1 MSKEEEYLARVLS
14 AADFKFKPLVID
26 GIDNEPVYECFGKHL
41 AVEETCLFSRR
52 IASGQAYIDLLHSS
66 LQDCLQ
72 GKNEM
77 PVVRFADG
85 EYAFYAQ
92 SLKCNGLY
100 QQAESVGAIRRAIP
114 YHIEM
119 LRRLAEHGWLAPLV
133 HQGNIAAPK
142 RSLWAFLRRSKSE
155 GTALQF
161 LELLAG
167 NDISLTADNYIP
179 FYVLYAYLTSP
190 DFAALVHGKHIC
202 ILNST
207 CNVEAGKAW
216 FARRGSEPRLT
227 FVEIP
232 DSFVATRWQEMRPE
246 ILARVPA
253 DCDLCLVGA
262 GIGSLPVCVDLAS
275 TFAVPA
281 IDAGHVLNMM
291 NARKDKSNG
300 ARLYTIWK

>member
-1 MSKEEEYLARVLS
+1 MSKDELYLDKLL
-14 AADFKFKPLVID
+14 ADRIFNFKKLEIV
-26 GIDNEPVYECFGKHL
+26 GIDNEPVFDYFGQHMT
-41 AVEETCLFSRR
+41 VEETCLFSRE
-52 IASGQAYIDLLHSS
+52 ITSGQAYIDLLHSS

-72 GKNEM
+72 SKKEM

-92 SLKCNGLY
+92 SMKCNGLY

-114 YHIEM
+114 YHVGM

-142 RSLWAFLRRSKSE
+142 RGLWAFLRRSKSE

-161 LELLAG
+161 LELMAG
-167 NDISLTADNYIP
+167 NEIALTADNYIP
-179 FYVLYAYLTSP
+179 FYVLYAYLSSP
-190 DFAALVHGKHIC
+190 VFAALVHYKHLC

-207 CNVEAGKAW
+207 CNVEACKAW

-232 DSFVATRWQEMRPE
+232 DSFVATRWQEMRAE

-291 NARKDKSNG
+291 NAREDKSNG